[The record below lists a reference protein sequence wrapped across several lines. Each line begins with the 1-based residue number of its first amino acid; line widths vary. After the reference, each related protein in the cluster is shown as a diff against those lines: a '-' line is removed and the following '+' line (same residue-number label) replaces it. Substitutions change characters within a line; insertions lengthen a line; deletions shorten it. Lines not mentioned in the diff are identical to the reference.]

1 MGVNATPRVAS
12 ASPYTGVIALPGS
25 PQGTNFAVNRSMVSG
40 LTGSAPLNASRQL
53 ERSSPSIWSGSM
65 RRTHSS

>member
-12 ASPYTGVIALPGS
+12 ASPYTGVIALEGS
-25 PQGTNFAVNRSMVSG
+25 PWGTNFAVNRSMVSG
-40 LTGSAPLNASRQL
+40 LTGSAPLNAIRQL
-53 ERSSPSIWSGSM
+53 DRSSPSASSGPM